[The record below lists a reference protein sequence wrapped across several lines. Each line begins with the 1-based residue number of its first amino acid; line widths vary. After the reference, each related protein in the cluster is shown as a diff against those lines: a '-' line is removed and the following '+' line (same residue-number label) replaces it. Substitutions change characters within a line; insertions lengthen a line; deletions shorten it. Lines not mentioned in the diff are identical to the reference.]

1 MTQYD
6 AIPLAD
12 VLKSHIRGERIAQ
25 MTVASH
31 SMSPLLN
38 RGDVIGLQQIDPAA
52 VRPGQIITF
61 RDPNNPDG
69 LLTHR
74 VAAVYQE
81 DQDTPVVLTRGDR
94 MLVFDRPLK
103 ADDLV
108 GHVMWRVR
116 DGRKLLLDEGSGA
129 WLSRR
134 LGTISKIERRLISGE
149 PFEAL
154 RLTPEGLADANARII
169 SRRASSY
176 ARSVRAIGRSGS
188 RVLAAIIK

>member
-6 AIPLAD
+6 AIPLAN

-25 MTVASH
+25 LTVASH

-38 RGDVIGLQQIDPAA
+38 IGDIIGLQQIDPPA

-74 VAAVYQE
+74 VAAVYGAG
-81 DQDTPVVLTRGDR
+81 QDAPVVLTRGDR
-94 MLVFDRPLK
+94 MLVFDWPLK
-103 ADDLV
+103 EDDLV
-108 GHVMWRVR
+108 GHVIWRVR
-116 DGRKLLLDEGSGA
+116 NGRKLLLEEGSGA

-149 PFEAL
+149 SFDTL
-154 RLTPEGLADANARII
+154 SLTPDGLTDANARII
-169 SRRASSY
+169 SRRQSSY
-176 ARSVRAIGRSGS
+176 ARAVRATGGAGS
-188 RVLAAIIK
+188 RILAALIK

>member
-1 MTQYD
+1 MTQFD

-12 VLKSHIRGERIAQ
+12 VLKNHIRGKQIAQ
-25 MTVASH
+25 MTVATH

-38 RGDVIGLQQIDPAA
+38 TGDIIGLQQIDPAT

-74 VAAVYQE
+74 VAAVYGEGQGA
-81 DQDTPVVLTRGDR
+81 PAVLARGDR
-94 MLVFDRPLK
+94 VLVFDRPLN

-108 GHVMWRVR
+108 GHVIWRVR
-116 DGRKLLLDEGSGA
+116 DGRKLLLEEGSGA

-149 PFEAL
+149 PFDTL
-154 RLTPEGLADANARII
+154 LLTPEGLADANARII

-176 ARSVRAIGRSGS
+176 ARSVRAAGGAGS
-188 RVLAAIIK
+188 RILAALIK